1 MKKTIKKTD
10 TAAFITVI
18 ILGIVMLIT
27 HAWILGIIGAA
38 FCIKAAFGKNSKTT
52 KRQHKAK
59 KTCVSL
65 YETAGTQAALHVFCQ
80 NPYAEAPVK
89 ATSSDRAFE
98 QRTA

>member
-1 MKKTIKKTD
+1 MKKTVKKTD

-18 ILGIVMLIT
+18 ILGIIMLIT

-38 FCIKAAFGKNSKTT
+38 FCIKAAFGKTEKNT
-52 KRQHKAK
+52 KRQHTAKEDSAPLSEAAKAQ
-59 KTCVSL
+59 TTS
-65 YETAGTQAALHVFCQ
+65 HIFCH

>member
-1 MKKTIKKTD
+1 MKKTVKKTD

-38 FCIKAAFGKNSKTT
+38 FCIKAAFGKAGNSA
-52 KRQHKAK
+52 KRQHETKVSPVPLSKSAK
-59 KTCVSL
+59 
-65 YETAGTQAALHVFCQ
+65 TQATLRVFCH

-89 ATSSDRAFE
+89 AASSDCAFK